1 MILLPISAAVPG
13 TRRSAQPLP
22 RLAAAAG
29 QWGSLLRAFEQAPV
43 AFAVFRGAN
52 YVIELANAAVC
63 ALWGRT
69 AGQALGTPLL
79 ELLPEA
85 VGQGFEELLDGVR
98 ATGVPHVARELP
110 SKIDRGGAVVTVHQN
125 FVYQALRGSDG

>member
-1 MILLPISAAVPG
+1 M
-13 TRRSAQPLP
+13 
-22 RLAAAAG
+22 
-29 QWGSLLRAFEQAPV
+29 LRAFEQAPV
-43 AFAVFRGAN
+43 AVAVFRGAN

-69 AGQALGTPLL
+69 AAQALGTPLL

-98 ATGVPHVARELP
+98 ATGVPYVARELP
-110 SKIDRGGAVVTVHQN
+110 SKIDRGGAVVTVH
-125 FVYQALRGSDG
+125 